1 MDGMLLSGMIDRS
14 IVACYCVLLI
24 FFVRLFLKRINRKY
38 CYYLW
43 MVVFLNLCIPFSIVS
58 SFSLIPQRIAE
69 FSVESGEDVNPELPE
84 KINTVQNNVFFSDN
98 APVIQDREGID
109 VLPNEESERAENQ
122 ETKRADI
129 FSKEFLFVW
138 GERIWILGIVLLGM
152 KSVFAIFQLNRKIR
166 KGHSQVLDV
175 KERIAVLQDLASPIL
190 WGFLSPVIYLPKDL
204 EEEERVYIIEHEKCH
219 RKRKD
224 YLVKPVLYAIT
235 VIYWFHPLVWMAYHL
250 CCEDMEMS
258 CDEMVLEKAGKNI
271 RKEYANSL
279 LKYAAKQNGFLLHP
293 LTFGEPSVRS
303 RIQYILKY
311 KKKSVSVTVAAMVVA
326 AVVGIGLILRPAD
339 ESGSEEIVTENMD
352 TEILLEDDTRAM
364 ADRKPAKSGIV
375 LDETVETIIVNNGGE
390 IIQVDKH
397 ILNHNGE
404 IIQADRNRYYMG
416 EKPLYTNGE
425 FLYRTNTDGEG
436 ADHIWQYEMDQSSAR
451 EITSGTIVGMSE
463 NNKVLYYL
471 KQEEGEEPSFWS
483 YHTESKAMHKMYEGE
498 DSYLA
503 FDDEWVYHYGKTN
516 AGVYINRNRLDK
528 LEEEEN
534 LLGTSL
540 DADEISCFYVTDS
553 HLLFAAGVYEG
564 SGGYFYGDFYS
575 FNLETKKLVQKHLTD
590 ADSFAVFDGKIYY
603 SKYSNEGN
611 GESGLYCADFNL
623 NNETLIGES
632 MEFVKGV
639 EDKNRM
645 LVSKHGRLL
654 SVSPDGKEEIC
665 IYDAPEQ
672 GWDLEEYDKLYFKDV
687 NVIDDEVFACVEQ
700 WGYREGN
707 GWRDSLIA
715 SQKYKML
722 LDGSKS
728 FIWSW
733 GTEEMDQETVETL
746 DDFSNPM
753 PGQPCDRPEEAGWN
767 LQNVTDVRN
776 DFFRLPLE
784 PEEEKKD
791 ATYLLGKTENYTLY
805 GKGDYETLLLEC
817 GGKYSEITYFYA
829 SNYMDP
835 LQLFETDID
844 YDGKTELAIKFRL
857 QMGTGISI
865 DTFLLADFGKDN
877 ELYVHQYLAEEFTK
891 QLAEALSFEKTED
904 GVQAKVNGKNAGP
917 MMENMEGR
925 GAFHEAGVG
934 AIMHFYY
941 DNMENEIR
949 LSGDILFFADGVTYE
964 TNGND
969 VTSKVNWDGEKFF
982 LSDFTSR
989 NRYLEEQVEG
999 DLSQFYGMNLYD
1011 VNVHYDASKM
1021 NQETM
1026 TISAE
1031 VLKTEAD
1038 RNYEDVEI
1046 QLKRA
1051 KDSYVS
1057 GWEIEGI
1064 LSKSP
1069 RTQKTTISFVVEG
1082 LKEEVPV
1089 ILYKGRDYSI
1099 YIPEEGWK
1107 MTATDIWESVHNEK
1121 VKLQIMDY
1129 GGESVEDFREQLLEE
1144 GYSLDDYN
1152 SVKLTKYASEEAIIQ
1167 NVRIF
1172 KFHDKIKGI
1181 FYSYPVEA
1189 EEGFGTRLER
1199 IVSTFGW
1206 EGEPML

>member
-1 MDGMLLSGMIDRS
+1 MDGVLISGIIDRS
-14 IVACYCVLLI
+14 IIAWYCILLI
-24 FFVRLFLKRINRKY
+24 IFVRLFLKRISRKY

-58 SFSLIPQRIAE
+58 SFSLIPQRVAE
-69 FSVESGEDVNPELPE
+69 FSVESMEDDNQEVSG
-84 KINTVQNNVFFSDN
+84 KINATQNIVVFSENKTNLHDKEMKDAVQDM
-98 APVIQDREGID
+98 
-109 VLPNEESERAENQ
+109 ESERAENK
-122 ETKRADI
+122 EANRTNI
-129 FSKEFLFVW
+129 FSKEFLIIW
-138 GERIWILGIVLLGM
+138 GERIWILGMVLLGV
-152 KSVFAIFQLNRKIR
+152 KSIYAAFQLNRKIR
-166 KGHSQVLDV
+166 KSHSKILED
-175 KERIAVLQDLASPIL
+175 KERIVVLQDLASPIL
-190 WGFLSPVIYLPKDL
+190 WGMISPTIYLPKDL
-204 EEEERVYIIEHEKCH
+204 EEEERIYIIEHEKCH
-219 RKRKD
+219 CKRKD
-224 YLVKPVLYAIT
+224 YLVKPVLYVIT

-271 RKEYANSL
+271 RKEYAHSL

-293 LTFGEPSVRS
+293 LTFGEPSLRS
-303 RIQYILKY
+303 RIEFILKY
-311 KKKSVSVTVAAMVVA
+311 KKKSVSVTVAAMFVA

-339 ESGSEEIVTENMD
+339 G
-352 TEILLEDDTRAM
+352 
-364 ADRKPAKSGIV
+364 KPAKSGIV

-404 IIQADRNRYYMG
+404 IIQADRNHYYMG

-463 NNKVLYYL
+463 NDKVLYYL
-471 KQEEGEEPSFWS
+471 KQEEGEESSFWT

-503 FDDEWVYHYGKTN
+503 FDDEWVYHYGKTD

-534 LLGTSL
+534 LLGASL

-553 HLLFAAGVYEG
+553 HLLFAAGVHEG

-575 FNLETKKLVQKHLTD
+575 FDMETNKLVQKHLTD
-590 ADSFAVFDGKIYY
+590 DDSFAVFDGKIYY

-611 GESGLYCADFNL
+611 GGSGLYCADFNL

-632 MEFVKGV
+632 MEFVKGM
-639 EDKNRM
+639 EGKNRM
-645 LVSKHGRLL
+645 LVSQHGRLL
-654 SVSPDGKEEIC
+654 SVSPDGKEEVC

-672 GWDLEEYDKLYFKDV
+672 GWDLEEYDKIYFREV
-687 NVIDDEVFACVEQ
+687 NVIDDEVFARVEQ

-707 GWRDSLIA
+707 GWRDSLID
-715 SQKYKML
+715 SQKYQML
-722 LDGSKS
+722 LDGSRS
-728 FIWSW
+728 HIWSW
-733 GTEEMDQETVETL
+733 GTEEMEQETAETL

-753 PGQPCDRPEEAGWN
+753 PGQPCERPEEAGWN
-767 LQNVTDVRN
+767 LQNVTDIRN

-925 GAFHEAGVG
+925 GAFHEAGIG

-941 DNMENEIR
+941 DNVENEIG

-1026 TISAE
+1026 VISAE

-1038 RNYEDVEI
+1038 RNYEDMEI

-1051 KDSYVS
+1051 KDSSVS

-1099 YIPEEGWK
+1099 YITEEGWQ
-1107 MTATDIWESVHNEK
+1107 MTATDIWESIHNEK

-1129 GGESVEDFREQLLEE
+1129 DGESVEALREQLLEE
-1144 GYSLDDYN
+1144 GYSLDGYG
-1152 SVKLTKYASEEAIIQ
+1152 SVKLTKYDSEEALSQ
-1167 NVRIF
+1167 NVRIL

-1206 EGEPML
+1206 EGEPVL

>member
-1 MDGMLLSGMIDRS
+1 MESMEDENQEVSG
-14 IVACYCVLLI
+14 
-24 FFVRLFLKRINRKY
+24 KINATQNI
-38 CYYLW
+38 
-43 MVVFLNLCIPFSIVS
+43 VVFSENKTNLHDKEMKD
-58 SFSLIPQRIAE
+58 A
-69 FSVESGEDVNPELPE
+69 
-84 KINTVQNNVFFSDN
+84 VQDM
-98 APVIQDREGID
+98 
-109 VLPNEESERAENQ
+109 ESERAENQ

-271 RKEYANSL
+271 CKEYAYSL

-293 LTFGEPSVRS
+293 LTFGEPSIRS

-339 ESGSEEIVTENMD
+339 ESGSEEIVTENMG
-352 TEILLEDDTRAM
+352 TEIPFDEGARTM
-364 ADRKPAKSGIV
+364 ADGKNGAV
-375 LDETVETIIVNNGGE
+375 LDETV
-390 IIQVDKH
+390 
-397 ILNHNGE
+397 
-404 IIQADRNRYYMG
+404 
-416 EKPLYTNGE
+416 
-425 FLYRTNTDGEG
+425 
-436 ADHIWQYEMDQSSAR
+436 
-451 EITSGTIVGMSE
+451 
-463 NNKVLYYL
+463 
-471 KQEEGEEPSFWS
+471 
-483 YHTESKAMHKMYEGE
+483 
-498 DSYLA
+498 
-503 FDDEWVYHYGKTN
+503 
-516 AGVYINRNRLDK
+516 
-528 LEEEEN
+528 
-534 LLGTSL
+534 
-540 DADEISCFYVTDS
+540 
-553 HLLFAAGVYEG
+553 
-564 SGGYFYGDFYS
+564 
-575 FNLETKKLVQKHLTD
+575 
-590 ADSFAVFDGKIYY
+590 
-603 SKYSNEGN
+603 
-611 GESGLYCADFNL
+611 
-623 NNETLIGES
+623 
-632 MEFVKGV
+632 
-639 EDKNRM
+639 
-645 LVSKHGRLL
+645 
-654 SVSPDGKEEIC
+654 
-665 IYDAPEQ
+665 
-672 GWDLEEYDKLYFKDV
+672 
-687 NVIDDEVFACVEQ
+687 
-700 WGYREGN
+700 
-707 GWRDSLIA
+707 
-715 SQKYKML
+715 
-722 LDGSKS
+722 
-728 FIWSW
+728 
-733 GTEEMDQETVETL
+733 
-746 DDFSNPM
+746 DDFSNPI
-753 PGQPCDRPEEAGWN
+753 PGKPCERPEEAGWN

-776 DFFRLPLE
+776 DFFRMPLE

-891 QLAEALSFEKTED
+891 QLAEALEFEKTED

-941 DNMENEIR
+941 DNVENEIR

-969 VTSKVNWDGEKFF
+969 VTAKINWDGEKFF

-1046 QLKRA
+1046 QLKQA

-1089 ILYKGRDYSI
+1089 VLYKGRDYSI
-1099 YIPEEGWK
+1099 YIPEEGWQ

-1144 GYSLDDYN
+1144 GYNLDDYN
-1152 SVKLTKYASEEAIIQ
+1152 SVKLTKYASEEELIQ

>member
-1 MDGMLLSGMIDRS
+1 MDGVLISGIIDRS
-14 IVACYCVLLI
+14 IIAWYCILLI
-24 FFVRLFLKRINRKY
+24 IFVRLFLKRISRKY

-58 SFSLIPQRIAE
+58 SFSLIPQRVAE
-69 FSVESGEDVNPELPE
+69 FSVESMEDENQEVSG
-84 KINTVQNNVFFSDN
+84 KINATQNIVVFSENKTNLHDKEMKDAVQDM
-98 APVIQDREGID
+98 
-109 VLPNEESERAENQ
+109 ESERAENQ

-271 RKEYANSL
+271 CKEYAYSL

-293 LTFGEPSVRS
+293 LTFGEPSIRS

-339 ESGSEEIVTENMD
+339 EPGSEEIVTENMG
-352 TEILLEDDTRAM
+352 TEIPFDEGARTKDDGKNGA
-364 ADRKPAKSGIV
+364 V
-375 LDETVETIIVNNGGE
+375 LDETV
-390 IIQVDKH
+390 
-397 ILNHNGE
+397 
-404 IIQADRNRYYMG
+404 
-416 EKPLYTNGE
+416 
-425 FLYRTNTDGEG
+425 
-436 ADHIWQYEMDQSSAR
+436 
-451 EITSGTIVGMSE
+451 
-463 NNKVLYYL
+463 
-471 KQEEGEEPSFWS
+471 
-483 YHTESKAMHKMYEGE
+483 
-498 DSYLA
+498 
-503 FDDEWVYHYGKTN
+503 
-516 AGVYINRNRLDK
+516 
-528 LEEEEN
+528 
-534 LLGTSL
+534 
-540 DADEISCFYVTDS
+540 
-553 HLLFAAGVYEG
+553 
-564 SGGYFYGDFYS
+564 
-575 FNLETKKLVQKHLTD
+575 
-590 ADSFAVFDGKIYY
+590 
-603 SKYSNEGN
+603 
-611 GESGLYCADFNL
+611 
-623 NNETLIGES
+623 
-632 MEFVKGV
+632 
-639 EDKNRM
+639 
-645 LVSKHGRLL
+645 
-654 SVSPDGKEEIC
+654 
-665 IYDAPEQ
+665 
-672 GWDLEEYDKLYFKDV
+672 
-687 NVIDDEVFACVEQ
+687 
-700 WGYREGN
+700 
-707 GWRDSLIA
+707 
-715 SQKYKML
+715 
-722 LDGSKS
+722 
-728 FIWSW
+728 
-733 GTEEMDQETVETL
+733 
-746 DDFSNPM
+746 DDFSNPI
-753 PGQPCDRPEEAGWN
+753 PGQPCERPEEAGWN

-891 QLAEALSFEKTED
+891 QLAEALEFEKTED

-941 DNMENEIR
+941 DNVENEIR

-969 VTSKVNWDGEKFF
+969 VTAKINWDGEKFF

-1046 QLKRA
+1046 QLKQA

-1089 ILYKGRDYSI
+1089 VLYKGRDYSI
-1099 YIPEEGWK
+1099 YIPEEGWQ

-1144 GYSLDDYN
+1144 GYNLDDYN
-1152 SVKLTKYASEEAIIQ
+1152 SVKLTKYASEEELIQ